1 MSFFNLT
8 EIQPS
13 IAKSHIREIILY
25 RRINVSLSL
34 HIISNCA
41 VNQEGITE
49 IINFRSFSHAS
60 VKQLQPVFQNIIQLI
75 HTNLK
80 YWEIIKT
87 IAIKQSVFH
96 NRICHISPHCFVFFY
111 FTVSKYPIIPMHTS
125 FFIGDHSVCNFIL
138 YI

>member
-1 MSFFNLT
+1 MDGSASG
-8 EIQPS
+8 IQMQRS
-13 IAKSHIREIILY
+13 KMISTAMKAKTAMDCGCFGNIYL
-25 RRINVSLSL
+25 VSVITKSSL
-34 HIISNCA
+34 CFLAAFPMHP
-41 VNQEGITE
+41 G
-49 IINFRSFSHAS
+49 R
-60 VKQLQPVFQNIIQLI
+60 QLQPVFQNIIQLI